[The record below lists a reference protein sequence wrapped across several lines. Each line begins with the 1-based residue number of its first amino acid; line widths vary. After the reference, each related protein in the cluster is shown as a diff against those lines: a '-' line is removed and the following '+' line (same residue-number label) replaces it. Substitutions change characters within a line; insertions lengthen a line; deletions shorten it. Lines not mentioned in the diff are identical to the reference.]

1 MLKNEYE
8 LRYLPI
14 FYEDLNRAVTY
25 IVSELKNTKAGQ
37 DLVDA
42 VENAILERLPMAESF
57 EQYHSLRERRYPY
70 YRIYVG
76 NYIVFY
82 VVIHGEDGKKEM
94 EVRRLLYKGRNRDQ
108 IV

>member
-1 MLKNEYE
+1 MSNSNDYE

-14 FYEDLNRAVTY
+14 FYENLGQTVTY
-25 IVSELKNTKAGQ
+25 IASELKNPKAAQ
-37 DLVDA
+37 DLIDA
-42 VENAILERLPMAESF
+42 VEAAILERLPMAESF
-57 EQYHSLRERRYPY
+57 EQYHSPIERRYPY

-82 VVIHGEDGKKEM
+82 VVIDEADNKIM
-94 EVRRLLYKGRNRDQ
+94 EVRRFLYKGRNRDQ